1 MTQLKKWMKPA
12 IVLILFGIAAYIVR
26 FEFNLGKDEISAFV
40 KSFGWWS
47 PFIFFLIYAL
57 GPIVF
62 FPTSILSLVA
72 GFVYGVWPGF
82 LYILL
87 GATGAAATGYVMGRF
102 FGDSLVKVQNF
113 SWSEQLFTKIDQ
125 NGFLYVLILRLTPIV
140 GFDLLSYV
148 AGITRVK
155 FRSFI
160 PASMIGMFP
169 GTLLYSYLGAS
180 LGTGNIKQIMLAVSL
195 LLALMAITFLFRER
209 IKRWLGFTG

>member
-1 MTQLKKWMKPA
+1 MKQLKNWIKPV

-26 FEFNLGKDEISAFV
+26 FEFNLGKDEISTFV
-40 KSFGWWS
+40 QSFGWWS

-82 LYILL
+82 LYILF
-87 GATGAAATGYVMGRF
+87 GATGAAVTGYIMGRF

-113 SWSEQLFTKIDQ
+113 SWSEQLFKKIDQ

-148 AGITRVK
+148 SGITRVN

-160 PASMIGMFP
+160 PATMIGMFP
-169 GTLLYSYLGAS
+169 GTLVYSYLGAS
-180 LGTGNIKQIMLAVSL
+180 LGTGNVKQIMLAVSL